1 MTEPSLT
8 HDEMTH
14 MLKGLPEEWQ
24 ALLSILAKESARTT
38 KLEEQVGMLWAYC
51 DQLQPRVA
59 KNEEQID
66 WLIAEVFKQHERV
79 AELEA
84 PDGATWKQLHTLG
97 ERVAELERYPHTF
110 HDALLERVAVLED
123 YVSDI
128 HLASQRPPQEP
139 RGPHD

>member
-1 MTEPSLT
+1 MKHHPTLTTAATSQPSLT
-8 HDEMTH
+8 HDKIKH

-38 KLEEQVGMLWAYC
+38 KLEEQVGKLWAYC
-51 DQLQPRVA
+51 DQLQP
-59 KNEEQID
+59 
-66 WLIAEVFKQHERV
+66 RV

-97 ERVAELERYPHTF
+97 ERVGRLEEVLAEIEYQ
-110 HDALLERVAVLED
+110 A
-123 YVSDI
+123 
-128 HLASQRPPQEP
+128 QNPPEP